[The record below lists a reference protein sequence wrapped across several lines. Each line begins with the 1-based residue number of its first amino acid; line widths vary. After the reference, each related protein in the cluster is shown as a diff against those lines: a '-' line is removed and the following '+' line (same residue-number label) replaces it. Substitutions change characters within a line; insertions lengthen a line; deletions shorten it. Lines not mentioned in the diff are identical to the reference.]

1 LPLIL
6 ICLACRLNQS
16 SSGQSRFFQN

>member
-16 SSGQSRFFQN
+16 SGQSRFVQN